1 MEKRIPCPHCGSLS
15 QCIEDEQ
22 KEYSS
27 YMCFSCGFMSDS
39 RFVKGYTENL
49 KSQPAL
55 LNKLK
60 FFDKM
65 RKIYWYPTI
74 INMGPMGLIYPEGTE
89 EDWHW
94 RFAKVVGV
102 EKGQEDKYGGHTSRL
117 DIEGA
122 KTYNS
127 DEFLKA
133 CIDMGIT
140 KEIKDEG

>member
-55 LNKLK
+55 LNKVK

-74 INMGPMGLIYPEGTE
+74 INMGPVGLIYPEGTE
-89 EDWHW
+89 EDWNW
-94 RFAKVVGV
+94 RFAKVVDVFGKSPSTV
-102 EKGQEDKYGGHTSRL
+102 HKADFFMFLINKF
-117 DIEGA
+117 GA
-122 KTYNS
+122 DDDVKKK
-127 DEFLKA
+127 LK
-133 CIDMGIT
+133 M
-140 KEIKDEG
+140 KL